1 MAKKGQTFH
10 TYAKE
15 RKREVIHLKLAEGW
29 SYRRLR
35 EYFGILTITVVSKT
49 N

>member
-35 EYFGILTITVVSKT
+35 EYFGIKSDAH
-49 N
+49 NHSRF